1 MSEIRIFPLGFPWE
15 TTDPFLF
22 CVHHLDLY
30 PEGNSEMGPNAS
42 LAGRNL
48 GSDFEIKD
56 GWRMYHGQKV
66 PGFPAH
72 PHCGFET
79 VTLVTKGYCDH
90 ADSLGAAA
98 RFGQGDAQWIT
109 TGNGLQHSE
118 MFPLLETN
126 APNTLELFQIW
137 LNLPK
142 KSKNASP
149 HFSMY
154 WKNTLAVWSQN
165 GVHVSLIAGNL
176 SGVQAPAPP
185 PDSWAADPEND
196 LYIALVSLDANSE
209 FVMPSAKSGS
219 SRNIYFFEG
228 ENLWLDERSFKVGHG
243 ATLQESEITIRNN
256 SKPARFLWLQG
267 KPIAEPVARYGPFV
281 MNESHE
287 IERAIDT
294 FRLTQFGGWP
304 WRHQD
309 PVHDRYSGRFAK
321 FPDGKMEKPEN

>member
-15 TTDPFLF
+15 TADPFLF
-22 CVHHLDLY
+22 CVHHLDMY
-30 PEGNSEMGPNAS
+30 PEGNEVMGPKAS

-48 GSDFEIKD
+48 GSDFETKD
-56 GWRMYHGQKV
+56 GWRMYHGQNV

-109 TGNGLQHSE
+109 TGSGLQHSE
-118 MFPLLETN
+118 MFPLLQTD

-142 KSKNASP
+142 KSKFASP

-154 WKNTLAVWSQN
+154 WKNTISVWQQN

-176 SGVQAPAPP
+176 NGVKATAPP

-196 LYIALVSLDANSE
+196 LHIALISMESHSE
-209 FVMPSAKSGS
+209 FLLPSSKNGS
-219 SRNIYFFEG
+219 SRTLYFFEG
-228 ENLWLDERSFKVGHG
+228 DDLMLGESSITFGHG
-243 ATLQESEITIRNN
+243 AKLNPTEISIKNTG
-256 SKPARFLWLQG
+256 KPARILWLQG
-267 KPIAEPVARYGPFV
+267 KPISEPLARYGPFV

-287 IERAIDT
+287 IEQAIDN

-309 PVHDRYSGRFAK
+309 PVHDRNSGRFAK
-321 FPDGKMEKPEN
+321 FPDGKIENPED